1 MDLDQRA
8 EVAAA
13 AFRQGDRLV
22 AAGRL
27 DDARSAYTAAHD
39 VVLDLPALHRQAH
52 QRLLPVHQA
61 LGRRADVFED
71 QLLLL
76 LAPVGIFVLA
86 RWVLLAKARLRG
98 RALYPA

>member
-1 MDLDQRA
+1 M
-8 EVAAA
+8 A
-13 AFRQGDRLV
+13 AFRQGDQLV

-27 DDARSAYTAAHD
+27 EDARSAYIAAHD
-39 VVLDLPALHRQAH
+39 VVLDHPALHRQAH

-61 LGRRADVFED
+61 LGRRGDVFED

-76 LAPVGIFVLA
+76 LAPVGVFVLA
-86 RWVLLAKARLRG
+86 HWALRLKARLRG